1 LEFDQL
7 KGNTNTEET
16 GKWVLLRHRNYE
28 PMDVYGFF
36 NSEKEAIDYGMKYGF
51 DQMGDAMEAH
61 MVLNAHYQYK
71 WRREPWE

>member
-1 LEFDQL
+1 MNE
-7 KGNTNTEET
+7 NNEET

-36 NSEKEAIDYGMKYGF
+36 DTEKEALEYGWKHGF

-61 MVLNAHYQYK
+61 MVLNANYK
-71 WRREPWE
+71 YTRREPWE

>member
-1 LEFDQL
+1 MSNEPNNVSD
-7 KGNTNTEET
+7 EET

-36 NSEKEAIDYGMKYGF
+36 SSEKEALDYGMKYGF

-61 MVLNAHYQYK
+61 MVLNAHYQYT
-71 WRREPWE
+71 RREAWE

>member
-1 LEFDQL
+1 MTE
-7 KGNTNTEET
+7 NNEET

-36 NSEKEAIDYGMKYGF
+36 TTEKEALEYGWKHGF

-61 MVLNAHYQYK
+61 MVLNANYK
-71 WRREPWE
+71 YTRREPWE

>member
-1 LEFDQL
+1 ME
-7 KGNTNTEET
+7 TNNEET

-36 NSEKEAIDYGMKYGF
+36 ASEKEALDYGMKYGF

-61 MVLNAHYQYK
+61 MVLNAHYQYT
-71 WRREPWE
+71 RREPWE